1 MPTRIRKGT
10 IAEIQEKHRRL
21 PRLREMGLDVGSDDA
36 SLPQFQAQK
45 RLRLEPVDG
54 EPATIF
60 TLPAGNGYIFVARAK
75 LIALASRVLIL
86 DYEMTASWD
95 DFPLELDGPEY
106 FPSYRNIVA
115 DLYPKPVIILNPWLI
130 GKHSLDRCQREGLI
144 IARGL
149 QPVPPEC
156 AERSWLDIELS
167 LSDENED
174 ELRFEFRGR
183 LSHKLKTLYERQ
195 LRKQYPYPKPRE
207 PLFGRDGALRNDA
220 KPVSQSTGPG
230 CNIPA
235 KNGCD

>member
-183 LSHKLKTLYERQ
+183 LSR
-195 LRKQYPYPKPRE
+195 
-207 PLFGRDGALRNDA
+207 
-220 KPVSQSTGPG
+220 
-230 CNIPA
+230 
-235 KNGCD
+235 

>member
-36 SLPQFQAQK
+36 SLPQFQHRN

-86 DYEMTASWD
+86 DYEMTAPWD
-95 DFPLELDGPEY
+95 NFPLELDGPEY

-115 DLYPKPVIILNPWLI
+115 DVDPKPVIILNPWLM

-149 QPVPPEC
+149 QPVPREC

-167 LSDENED
+167 LRDENED

-195 LRKQYPYPKPRE
+195 LREQYPYPKPRE
-207 PLFGRDGALRNDA
+207 PLFGHDGALRNDE
-220 KPVSQSTGPG
+220 KPVSQPMGPG

-235 KNGCD
+235 KNECD